1 MEAVA
6 YHDWLGV
13 RASAEVEVRGK
24 RCVSPR
30 VAFPV
35 GEEEPIR
42 CEVPSAVGFVRRI
55 YVRDGRRFEGF
66 REPVCALT
74 LWEKTGI
81 SSSILRTF
89 QDESQIDQPDRM
101 VVTQALLQV

>member
-1 MEAVA
+1 MEAIA
-6 YHDWLGV
+6 DHDWLGV

-35 GEEEPIR
+35 SEEESVG
-42 CEVPSAVGFVRRI
+42 CEVPSAVGFVRCI

-74 LWEKTGI
+74 LWEKAGI
-81 SSSILRTF
+81 
-89 QDESQIDQPDRM
+89 
-101 VVTQALLQV
+101 